1 MILKFPKTMFEMHS
15 IEHLERCK
23 IARCM
28 KARLIDARL
37 EGPAAEAAY
46 GELAKEAESDYAQRP
61 WLLVQQSKMIH

>member
-1 MILKFPKTMFEMHS
+1 
-15 IEHLERCK
+15 
-23 IARCM
+23 M

-37 EGPAAEAAY
+37 EGAEAEAAY